1 MWFRSFTAFH
11 SGRWNVVIAECG
23 ECGNRFRVQEEDD
36 QDFRRYACKMCG
48 TINRIS
54 LQRMAAR
61 EVEFVDEKH

>member
-1 MWFRSFTAFH
+1 
-11 SGRWNVVIAECG
+11 VIAKCG
-23 ECGNRFRVQEEDD
+23 ECGNQFRVQEEDD
-36 QDFRRYACKMCG
+36 QDFRQYICKMCG